1 VGIILLKTKSGNFR
15 EYYTRITGQEI
26 YFYKAKDVE
35 PHEFMHSLKGT
46 FVEEKGFR
54 DTKTEEGSKW
64 TIKIKVSAQKA
75 RILYFQEESEYK
87 RWVDQLK
94 RASGYSNLMEFYDMV
109 KDVGKGQFGVVKLAS
124 HKKTGQKVAIKTIKK
139 KDMKAS
145 ALELQRNEIEVL
157 KVCQHPNII
166 RMIDVFESPD
176 YFFIVLEYLEGG
188 DLFDYLQ
195 RRDFDINEER
205 ARQIAH

>member
-1 VGIILLKTKSGNFR
+1 MGLTIDTAKPAEDSKEEGSAVIERFGTLRGVQEAQEDFVGIILLKTKSGNFR

-109 KDVGKGQFGVVKLAS
+109 KDVGKGQFGVVKLAT

-145 ALELQRNEIEVL
+145 ALEL
-157 KVCQHPNII
+157 
-166 RMIDVFESPD
+166 
-176 YFFIVLEYLEGG
+176 
-188 DLFDYLQ
+188 
-195 RRDFDINEER
+195 
-205 ARQIAH
+205 

>member
-1 VGIILLKTKSGNFR
+1 
-15 EYYTRITGQEI
+15 
-26 YFYKAKDVE
+26 
-35 PHEFMHSLKGT
+35 MHSLKGT

-54 DTKTEEGSKW
+54 DTKTSEGSMW

-75 RILYFQEESEYK
+75 RILYFQNEQSYHQ
-87 RWVDQLK
+87 WVDELK
-94 RASGYSNLMEFYDMV
+94 KASGYSDLMMFYDMV
-109 KDVGKGQFGVVKLAS
+109 KDVGKGQFGVVKLAT

-139 KDMKAS
+139 KDMKQS

-188 DLFDYLQ
+188 DLFEYL
-195 RRDFDINEER
+195 E
-205 ARQIAH
+205 ARQFKISENMVKQLILEVAQGL